1 MAVSCKLV
9 LTEQSVSFIDEF
21 LSNFCLILLSEFTWQ
36 TLYVPNAFIGSNS
49 HPQKAKIQCALTM
62 CACLVIFVFSYVVGS
77 GQRGDRGGWGV
88 LLRAGDGHGGV
99 CAVGRH
105 RVPLL
110 LLRPHTT
117 TEHTGLLLRH
127 RLLGRW
133 NCRTQ
138 VKSGSYSLS
147 KLFTVDI
154 TIYT

>member
-9 LTEQSVSFIDEF
+9 LTEQSFTFIDSF
-21 LSNFCLILLSEFTWQ
+21 LSNSSVWIYLKNTVCFKCFFRFELAPTKS
-36 TLYVPNAFIGSNS
+36 
-49 HPQKAKIQCALTM
+49 KIQCALTM
-62 CACLVIFVFSYVVGS
+62 CSYLVIFVFSYVVWS

-88 LLRAGDGHGGV
+88 LLGAGDGHGGV
-99 CAVGRH
+99 CAVWRH

-117 TEHTGLLLRH
+117 TEHTGLLLRR

-138 VKSGSYSLS
+138 VKSFSYSLS

-154 TIYT
+154 IIYT